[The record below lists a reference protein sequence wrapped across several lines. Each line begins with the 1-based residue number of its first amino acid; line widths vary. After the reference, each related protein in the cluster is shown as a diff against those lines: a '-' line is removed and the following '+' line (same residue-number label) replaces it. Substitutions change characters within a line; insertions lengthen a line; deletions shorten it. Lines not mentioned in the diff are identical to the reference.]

1 MPRRVAEITQIL
13 KEMMMWNLI
22 AVGGDLLHS
31 LEVTKHAKGAKAP
44 RSFHQSH
51 SCTCT
56 CLIFNPRSWPIAL
69 LLDNPRHTSQ
79 TKPEKMIVGCAE
91 VAVSRPGVASVKEAR
106 FLLLQP
112 ALVDQSTLCF
122 HKQFIAATKIG
133 AAA

>member
-1 MPRRVAEITQIL
+1 
-13 KEMMMWNLI
+13 
-22 AVGGDLLHS
+22 
-31 LEVTKHAKGAKAP
+31 
-44 RSFHQSH
+44 
-51 SCTCT
+51 
-56 CLIFNPRSWPIAL
+56 
-69 LLDNPRHTSQ
+69 
-79 TKPEKMIVGCAE
+79 MIVGCAE